1 MKTELYKY
9 SILPLIHPTRVPVKL
24 RITAREPQLAF
35 QPKKKYKIEV
45 YSLVRPTAGAFQIAG
60 NVFYPEPE
68 DGALS
73 IEFTFEDEAEY
84 FVRVFNENESK
95 HFLQLSVYA
104 VEEDLFALRP
114 LKGDFHVHT
123 CRSDGKE
130 HPAVAVANYREAGF
144 DFTALTDHLR
154 YEPSVEAQKAY
165 QGVKLGMAIIN
176 GEEVHSPDNYVH
188 VVNFG
193 SESSVN
199 ALFEYDDDEYRLQV
213 QEIVDKEDIPYH
225 DKFVYAANRWVS
237 ERIRERGGLSIFC
250 HPHWINNTYNVPDSL
265 SRAFLENGV
274 FDAFELIGGQSSH
287 ENNMQTAFF
296 YQLRSEGYVIPITGA
311 SDSHGTIN
319 STLFDKMFTVVFAG
333 ANESAPIIEAVKRGM
348 SAAVEVFKGGEYAVH
363 GSYRLVSY
371 TRFLLEYYF
380 PHTRNLCAAQGRLMR
395 EYFEGVPQAGERLG
409 ELAGVI
415 DDYYALCTGRA
426 PAGRS

>member
-9 SILPLIHPTRVPVKL
+9 RVLPLLNPTRVPVKL
-24 RITAREPQLAF
+24 RVETLEPQLAF
-35 QPKKKYKIEV
+35 QSNKKYKIEV
-45 YSLVRPTAGAFQIAG
+45 YSLVRPTAGDFQITG
-60 NVFYPEPE
+60 NVFYPAAEN
-68 DGALS
+68 GALAF
-73 IEFTFEDEAEY
+73 EFQFEDEAEY
-84 FVRVFNENESK
+84 YVRVFNENESR

-104 VEEDLFALRP
+104 LEKDLFELRP

-130 HPAVAVANYREAGF
+130 HPAIAVANYREAGF

-154 YEPSVEAQKAY
+154 YEPSVEAQNAY
-165 QGVKLGMAIIN
+165 EGVKLGMAIIN

-193 SESSVN
+193 GESSVN
-199 ALFEYDDDEYRLQV
+199 ALFEYDDDEYREQV
-213 QEIVDKEDIPYH
+213 REIIDSEDIPYQ
-225 DKFVYAANRWVS
+225 DKFIYAANRWVS
-237 ERIRERGGLSIFC
+237 QRIRERGGLSIFC

-274 FDAFELIGGQSSH
+274 FDAFELVGGQTSH
-287 ENNMQTAFF
+287 ENNMQTAF
-296 YQLRSEGYVIPITGA
+296 YNQLRSEGCFIPVTGA

-319 STLFDKMFTVVFAG
+319 SNLFDKMFTVVFSA
-333 ANESAPIIEAVKRGM
+333 ANERGAIVEAVKKGM
-348 SAAVEVFKGGEYAVH
+348 STAVEVFKGGEYAVH

-380 PHTRNLCAAQGRLMR
+380 PHMRILCAQEGRLMR
-395 EYFEGVPQAGERLG
+395 EYFNGVPYASEWLDK
-409 ELAGVI
+409 LAGATGE
-415 DDYYALCTGRA
+415 YYALCKGGK
-426 PAGRS
+426 PAGR

>member
-9 SILPLIHPTRVPVKL
+9 SIFPLLNPTGSPVKL
-24 RITAREPQLAF
+24 SISAREPQLAF
-35 QPKKKYKIEV
+35 NPKKKYKIEV
-45 YSLVRPTAGAFQIAG
+45 YSLVRPTAGKFQIDG
-60 NVFYPEPE
+60 NVFYPEPQN
-68 DGALS
+68 GALNFEY
-73 IEFTFEDEAEY
+73 IFEDEAEY
-84 FVRVFNENESK
+84 YIRVFYDGESK
-95 HFLQLSVYA
+95 QFLQLSVYA
-104 VEEDLFALRP
+104 MREDLFALRP

-130 HPAVAVANYREAGF
+130 HPAVAAANYREAGF

-165 QGVKLGMAIIN
+165 QGVQLGMAIIN
-176 GEEVHSPDNYVH
+176 GEEVHSPDNFVH
-188 VVNFG
+188 VVHFG
-193 SESSVN
+193 GSSSVN
-199 ALFEYDDDEYRLQV
+199 ALFEYDDDDYRRQV
-213 QEIVDKEDIPYH
+213 QEIVDQGDIPYD

-287 ENNMQTAFF
+287 ENNMQTAF
-296 YQLRSEGYVIPITGA
+296 YNQLRSEGVSIPITGA
-311 SDSHGTIN
+311 SDSHGTFN
-319 STLFDKMFTVVFAG
+319 SNLFDKMFTVVFAQ
-333 ANESAPIIEAVKRGM
+333 ANAGPSIIEAVKQGM
-348 SAAVEVFKGGEYAVH
+348 SAAVEVYSGGEYSVH

-380 PHTRNLCAAQGRLMR
+380 PHTRNLCSPQGRLMR
-395 EYFEGVPQAGERLG
+395 DYFEGVPRAGERLG
-409 ELAGVI
+409 EVAGVT
-415 DDYYALCTGRA
+415 DDFYCLCKGKQPVGR
-426 PAGRS
+426 